1 MPFDFLDQTLYTI
14 NYEEILI
21 KSIEIFP
28 AKDKNSKYRYFKRWI
43 NLLKTSDDQC
53 QNYVLNNEIKVM
65 QDILDSQIFQFKIPM
80 YDNTNNIAGFH
91 FNIDNVISKLKSVLS
106 QKDLEGK
113 SIPIDKFTEGESQ
126 IKWDKVSSTILRNN
140 SLPLIIVPF
149 LFGQFDYLLI
159 DGNHRLTNAIKN
171 KEKQIDAIFISNVVL
186 QEPQIFMS
194 RFDQLFYFFNYEIV
208 DFANKIY
215 FDNLSFEQLLTKS
228 LLNSH
233 LATYY

>member
-1 MPFDFLDQTLYTI
+1 MPFDFLNQTLYSI
-14 NYEEILI
+14 NYEEVLI
-21 KSIEIFP
+21 KSIDIFP
-28 AKDKNSKYRYFKRWI
+28 VKDKNSKYHYFKNWI
-43 NLLKTSDDQC
+43 NLLKTWDDQC
-53 QNYVLNNEIKVM
+53 QNYVLNNDITVM
-65 QDILDSQIFQFKIPM
+65 RGILDSQIFQFKIPM
-80 YDNTNNIAGFH
+80 YDNTNNTAGFH
-91 FNIDNVISKLKSVLS
+91 FNIDTVISKLKSVLS
-106 QKDLEGK
+106 QKDLEGL
-113 SIPIDKFTEGESQ
+113 SIPIDKFTEDESR

-171 KEKQIDAIFISNVVL
+171 KEKQIDAIFISNIVL
-186 QEPQIFMS
+186 QDPQIFMS

-215 FDNLSFEQLLTKS
+215 FDNLSFEQLLTNS

-233 LATYY
+233 LAAHY